1 MAAAAAASTPDLS
14 VVGSARAVV
23 LAKSPALEEENP
35 YLRLR
40 EQKIARNNA
49 RLKSLGLLKPTRK
62 STRRMTV
69 AALSS
74 SKVSK
79 RQRPERSSDPHLP
92 VRRSARRAGK
102 EAPNYKD
109 WADTNSRAE
118 RQQKPKKASARLLE
132 SNEYAEGGEDNYGNI
147 APRKSAGETKLS
159 TKISTRNTLASVDSI
174 VRRFLGKELE
184 RTGKAA
190 VIDAALEA
198 SSSSDG
204 VPEYNVSF
212 NKYSGICEW
221 QNDAIFLWVNI
232 GSPHA
237 DVVNEFVDG
246 GQRMTWFGGSRMHDG
261 TPSIRNLIRVGRKAR
276 DGNLTKEDGII
287 LWVRQYLPERR
298 NFTPYVCLGRCSYGN
313 HVAGTKPMEFV
324 LNILDCDALKKREK
338 KTGTFFFHDMIA
350 GN

>member
-1 MAAAAAASTPDLS
+1 MIFRLDGVKTELQLISLFLRVDCSETPFS
-14 VVGSARAVV
+14 RSRNVGFAI
-23 LAKSPALEEENP
+23 AKRGN
-35 YLRLR
+35 
-40 EQKIARNNA
+40 
-49 RLKSLGLLKPTRK
+49 
-62 STRRMTV
+62 
-69 AALSS
+69 
-74 SKVSK
+74 
-79 RQRPERSSDPHLP
+79 
-92 VRRSARRAGK
+92 
-102 EAPNYKD
+102 KD

-132 SNEYAEGGEDNYGNI
+132 SNEYAEGGEDSYENI

-338 KTGTFFFHDMIA
+338 KTGTFFFLLSRHDCWQLEEIIRKSFDIRWR
-350 GN
+350 